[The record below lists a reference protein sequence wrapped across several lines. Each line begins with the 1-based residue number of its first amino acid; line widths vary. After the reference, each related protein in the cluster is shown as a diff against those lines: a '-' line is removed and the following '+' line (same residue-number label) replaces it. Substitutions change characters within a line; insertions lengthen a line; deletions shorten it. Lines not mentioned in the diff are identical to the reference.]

1 MSSLRILTAV
11 TLMGFSINSLFGQNE
26 ENKEMDGAGL
36 ETIVR
41 ELSEDNDVTV
51 NPSVIQ
57 FSFEGVPLY
66 CIYDETHNRMRIIS
80 PIFDYSLISEAQKD
94 LMMKSNFH
102 AALDTRYCVSD
113 DVLYAAFIHPLSTLQ
128 RGEVLSAIY
137 QVASLHLSFGTGYTS
152 GLLTFGGEEETK
164 EEEKDPI

>member
-1 MSSLRILTAV
+1 
-11 TLMGFSINSLFGQNE
+11 MGFSINSLFGQNE